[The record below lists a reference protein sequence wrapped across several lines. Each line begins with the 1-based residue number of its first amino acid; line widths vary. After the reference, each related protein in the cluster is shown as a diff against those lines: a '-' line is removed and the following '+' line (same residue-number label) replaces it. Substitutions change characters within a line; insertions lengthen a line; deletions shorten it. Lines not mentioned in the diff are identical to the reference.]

1 MSWINIYIVSLG
13 RIEHKVVDIRQQ
25 LTEAE
30 CNVVA
35 AKHHTVQVG
44 QQLRCQFTLGVVSIQ
59 C

>member
-1 MSWINIYIVSLG
+1 MSLG